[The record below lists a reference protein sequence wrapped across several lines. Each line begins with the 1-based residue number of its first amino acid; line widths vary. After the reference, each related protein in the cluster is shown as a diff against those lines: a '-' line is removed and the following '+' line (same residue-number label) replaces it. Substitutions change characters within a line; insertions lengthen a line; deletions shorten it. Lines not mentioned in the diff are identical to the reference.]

1 LKRTTIILLLLA
13 VITSSYAEKRD
24 SLEWRRKVYNMKYR
38 IDIPLTAVAMATDY
52 WGFTTVDKKPPL
64 DSLTI
69 ISLDPRNINWLD
81 RSATRQ
87 DAEFAHGSRKISDV
101 TLAFSLTLP
110 FFLFTDKTIR
120 QDWGDLI
127 LLYLETQA
135 IVGNL
140 YSWGCVVHVDRIRPL
155 VYNPEVA
162 WEERAG
168 TRTKNAFYSGHTSHS
183 ASASFFA
190 AKVFCDYHPELGNK
204 KYLFYGLAAI
214 PPVVTG
220 FFRYKG
226 LKHFPTDIMTG
237 LAVGASTGILVPYI
251 HKRTS
256 SNLTIVPFAGQ
267 VNGMALS
274 YRF

>member
-1 LKRTTIILLLLA
+1 LKNTAIIILLFS
-13 VITSSYAEKRD
+13 VITGSYAEDRD
-24 SLEWRRKVYNMKYR
+24 SLKVNRKVYNMNYK

-52 WGFTTVDKKPPL
+52 WGFVTVDNKLPL

-69 ISLDPRNINWLD
+69 INLDAGNINWLD

-127 LLYLETQA
+127 LLYLETEA

-140 YSWGCVVHVDRIRPL
+140 YSWACVVHVDRIRPL

-168 TRTKNAFYSGHTSHS
+168 TRTRNAFYSGHTSHS

-190 AKVFCDYHPELGNK
+190 AKVFCDYHPELGNR

-220 FFRYKG
+220 YFRYKG
-226 LKHFPTDIMTG
+226 LKHFPTDVMTG
-237 LAVGASTGILVPYI
+237 LVVGATTGILVPYL
-251 HKRTS
+251 HKRTGP
-256 SNLTIVPFAGQ
+256 NLTVVPFAGQ
-267 VNGMALS
+267 MNGLALT